1 MDGLR
6 EPARLRAELGDPM
19 SHTPAVP
26 RHAATVVLLRDRPEG
41 GVELFMVQRQGQSG
55 FMANAYVYPGGKLDE
70 ADSRPEAL
78 GCCEGLGEDEALE
91 GFAPLGERL
100 ADDAPLSGAQALG
113 LYLAAV
119 REVFE
124 EAGVLLASTLDGA
137 PLDFEDAQVK
147 ARFEGHRE
155 ALHAGRLGLA
165 ALAQAEGLRYRLDW
179 LRPFA
184 HWITPAVET
193 RRFNTRFFLA
203 LAPEGQEP
211 LHDSR
216 ETVASAWWTPE
227 EALERYARRELQ
239 LPPPTL
245 RTLEDM
251 RGFEGREALVEAL
264 CGRARPTILPRFEEV
279 EDKLTLLL
287 PGDAL
292 YPSATPVSGPTR
304 VQLEE
309 GRWWSKGG

>member
-1 MDGLR
+1 
-6 EPARLRAELGDPM
+6 M
-19 SHTPAVP
+19 SHTPSAP
-26 RHAATVVLLRDRPEG
+26 RHAATVVLLRDRPREG

-70 ADSRPEAL
+70 ADSQPESL
-78 GCCEGLGEDEALE
+78 GCCLGVSEPEALE

-124 EAGVLLASTLDGA
+124 EAGVLLAQDREGA
-137 PLDFEDAQVK
+137 PLRFDEPEVQ
-147 ARFEGHRE
+147 ARFGRHRE
-155 ALHAGRLGLA
+155 ALHAGRLS
-165 ALAQAEGLRYRLDW
+165 LAQLAEAEGLRYRLDW

-184 HWITPAVET
+184 HWITPVVET

-227 EALERYARRELQ
+227 EALDRYARREIQ

-251 RGFEGREALVEAL
+251 RGFGGREALLGAL
-264 CGRARPTILPRFEEV
+264 CAAPCPTVLPRFEEV

-292 YPSATPVSGPTR
+292 YPSATPVAGPTR

-309 GRWWSKGG
+309 GRWWSRQG